1 MHYQVDKSDTR
12 TNLRKISRRNY
23 IHQAFSFTFRS
34 KTLDTDVIVKQL
46 NMKLDQKDSRIQ
58 LVGFFS
64 IVFYLVELFAVFCRK
79 LFP

>member
-1 MHYQVDKSDTR
+1 MHYWVDKSNTR
-12 TNLRKISRRNY
+12 TNLRKIRRRNY

-58 LVGFFS
+58 LVGFFG
-64 IVFYLVELFAVFCRK
+64 IVFYLVELFAVFYRK